1 MDDKQLMERV
11 AGGDEAA
18 LQVLLRRFGPL
29 IRYILRHSAG
39 RAGSGGVLRGHLP
52 ADMAERGGL

>member
-1 MDDKQLMERV
+1 MVYDRVERRRERRERVDDKQLMERV

-29 IRYILRHSAG
+29 IR
-39 RAGSGGVLRGHLP
+39 
-52 ADMAERGGL
+52 